1 MEHLI
6 SSAII
11 DRYFAKLKAYLKI
24 DCAIVGSGPSGLIC
38 GYYLAKAGYK
48 TAIFERRLKPGG
60 GITGGAMLF
69 NEIVFPSSL
78 IEFLTQF
85 GIRTARVSGTDD
97 FVTAD
102 SVEVASALTYQA
114 VHAGA
119 VIFNGICVEDLL
131 MKEGRI
137 AGLVI
142 NWNEVLQNGL
152 HVDPLMIESKTV
164 LDAGGHDAELT
175 AKFARKAGIK
185 LKTKT
190 GGIMG
195 EKPMWAEEG
204 EKSTVDNTS
213 SVFPGLFVSGMA
225 ANGVH
230 GSFRMGPIFGGMI
243 YSGQKAAELIIE
255 ELERI

>member
-6 SSAII
+6 TSAII
-11 DRYFAKLKAYLKI
+11 DRYFAKLKANLKL
-24 DCAIVGSGPSGLIC
+24 DCAIVGSGPSGLVC
-38 GYYLAKAGYK
+38 GYCMAKAGYK
-48 TAIFERRLKPGG
+48 VAIFERRLKPGG

-69 NEIVFPSSL
+69 NEIVFPTTL
-78 IEFLTQF
+78 NDFLAEF
-85 GIRTARVSGTDD
+85 GIRATRVPGTDD
-97 FVTAD
+97 FVTTD

-152 HVDPLMIESKTV
+152 HVDPLMIEAKTV

-175 AKFARKAGIK
+175 AKFARKAGVK

-204 EKSTVDNTS
+204 EKSTIDNTS

>member
-1 MEHLI
+1 
-6 SSAII
+6 
-11 DRYFAKLKAYLKI
+11 
-24 DCAIVGSGPSGLIC
+24 
-38 GYYLAKAGYK
+38 
-48 TAIFERRLKPGG
+48 
-60 GITGGAMLF
+60 
-69 NEIVFPSSL
+69 
-78 IEFLTQF
+78 
-85 GIRTARVSGTDD
+85 
-97 FVTAD
+97 
-102 SVEVASALTYQA
+102 
-114 VHAGA
+114 
-119 VIFNGICVEDLL
+119 